1 MKNLIV
7 NEELISKVQT
17 VYKLDRKSS
26 IKFIQ
31 TKPSLMKKHI
41 KNEKNIMKEL
51 EKLNQNPEYCWAID
65 MENRNL
71 ERLDDCALF
80 YRGNSITYRELFK
93 QRDSFAKSFKA
104 LGIEKGDELPICISN
119 IPELVSMLMAIN
131 MIGAKAN
138 IFGADFSHDYI
149 EEILNGCSKKIF
161 IASDDNYE
169 KIKEVVS
176 KVGNTKKVIF
186 SLADSLPNGVDPYY
200 EYDKPFYE
208 FKSKVADFKKDD
220 NTVMSKSDF
229 IEVGKNYTGSIK
241 EKVNLEDEFTVT
253 YSSGSTKIGKPKAI
267 IHTNRSYVT
276 MARFHD
282 TDLSKLPAMENMI
295 GLAHIPP
302 HSNTDLITSIS
313 DTLSQGCTVALEPIY
328 DKAFFAR
335 SLYINKPD
343 YVPAT
348 RSFWIY
354 AIKNFN
360 CDELLKNT
368 NWSFLKMPVSVG
380 EAISQN
386 EEKFINQGFR
396 KLKAGKDKLPR
407 PLYPLTISIGGGDCE
422 HGGIFYTI
430 FKALREKVSFSKDDF
445 GLVPFQSVECTALR
459 EDGSECNYGELGRLV
474 ANSPGNMKKYK
485 NNPDATDKFFIKDNN
500 GKVWADCHVW
510 GYINYRG
517 NAIMKGRMGNEFH
530 LLDGSLYPTFLIS
543 DIILKDTKNILSC
556 EVVNILDNS
565 GVEIPVVHL
574 ELQPNKDKKIFN
586 ILDSINARIQKYI
599 PTELANKIVF
609 RLHGGNDSFSLT
621 GCGKRSVLALEDEKF
636 ASNCFKYNQN
646 GSLEFI
652 DNDYTYSYQKESS
665 KEKCKKVQ

>member
-1 MKNLIV
+1 MRNLRV
-7 NEELISKVQT
+7 NEELISNVQKK
-17 VYKLDRKSS
+17 YSLDRKSS
-26 IKFIQ
+26 IKLIQ
-31 TKPSLMKKHI
+31 RKPSLMKKHI
-41 KNEKNIMKEL
+41 KNEAKIVEEL
-51 EKLNQNPEYCWAID
+51 KKLNQNTEYCWAID
-65 MENRNL
+65 MEKRNL
-71 ERLDDCALF
+71 DKLDECALF

-93 QRDSFAKSFKA
+93 ERDRFAKSFKT
-104 LGIEKGDELPICISN
+104 LGIENGDEVPICISN
-119 IPELVSMLMAIN
+119 IPELVSLLMAIN

-138 IFGADFSHDYI
+138 IFGADFNQDYI
-149 EEILNGCSKKIF
+149 EEILNGCTKKIF
-161 IASDDNYE
+161 VASDDNYE
-169 KIKEVVS
+169 KVKNVVS
-176 KVGNTKKVIF
+176 KVGYNKKIIF
-186 SLADSLPNGVDPYY
+186 SLTDSLTNGIDPYY

-208 FKSKVADFKKDD
+208 FENKVEKIRKTDYDI
-220 NTVMSKSDF
+220 MSKSDF
-229 IEVGKNYTGSIK
+229 IKVGKNYIGVIR
-241 EKVNLEDEFTVT
+241 EKVNLEDEFTIT
-253 YSSGSTKIGKPKAI
+253 YSSGSTKIGRPKAI

-282 TDLSKLPAMENMI
+282 TDLSRLPAMKNMI

-360 CDELLKNT
+360 SDNLLEKT

-430 FKALREKVSFSKDDF
+430 FKSLREKISLTKDDF

-459 EDGSECNYGELGRLV
+459 EDGTECNYGELGRLV

-485 NNPDATDKFFIKDNN
+485 NNPIATKQFFIKDNN

-510 GYINYRG
+510 GYINYKG

-543 DIILKDTKNILSC
+543 DIVLKDTKNILSC
-556 EVVNILDNS
+556 EVVNVSDNN
-565 GVEIPVVHL
+565 GTEIPVIHF
-574 ELQPNKDKKIFN
+574 EPNKDTNIIK
-586 ILDSINARIQKYI
+586 ILDGINARIKKYV
-599 PTELANKIVF
+599 PKELASKIVF
-609 RLHGGNDSFSLT
+609 RLHYGNDSFTLT
-621 GCGKRSVLALEDEKF
+621 GCGKRSVLSLEEEKF
-636 ASNCFKYNQN
+636 SQNCFKYQD
-646 GSLEFI
+646 GFLEVI
-652 DNDYTYSYQKESS
+652 NNDYIYSYQKTTK
-665 KEKCKKVQ
+665 KEKCKCKKVQ

>member
-1 MKNLIV
+1 MKNLKV
-7 NEELISKVQT
+7 NEELIYKIQKK
-17 VYKLDRKSS
+17 YKLDRKAS

-31 TKPSLMKKHI
+31 KKPSLMKKHI
-41 KNEKNIMKEL
+41 KDEKKIADEL
-51 EKLNQNPEYCWAID
+51 KKLNQNFEYCWATD
-65 MENRNL
+65 MEKRNL
-71 ERLDDCALF
+71 DKLDEYALY
-80 YRGNSITYRELFK
+80 YRGNFITYRELFK
-93 QRDSFAKSFKA
+93 QRDSFAKSFKT
-104 LGIEKGDELPICISN
+104 LGIEKGDEIPICISN

-149 EEILNGCSKKIF
+149 EEILEDCSKKIF

-169 KIKEVVS
+169 KIKDVVS
-176 KVGNTKKVIF
+176 KVGNTKKIIF
-186 SLADSLPNGVDPYY
+186 SLADSLTNGIDPYY

-229 IEVGKNYTGSIK
+229 IEVGKNYMGSIK
-241 EKVNLEDEFTVT
+241 ENVNLEDEFTIT
-253 YSSGSTKIGKPKAI
+253 YSSGSTKIGRPKAI
-267 IHTNRSYVT
+267 VHTNRSYVT

-282 TDLSKLPAMENMI
+282 TDLSKLPAMKNMI

-354 AIKNFN
+354 AIKNFDN
-360 CDELLKNT
+360 DELLKNT
-368 NWSFLKMPVSVG
+368 NWAFLKMPVSVG
-380 EAISQN
+380 EAISRN
-386 EEKFINQGFR
+386 EEKFINRGFR

-430 FKALREKVSFSKDDF
+430 FKALRENVSFSKDDF

-485 NNPDATDKFFIKDNN
+485 NNPTATDKFFIKDNN

-510 GYINYRG
+510 GYINNKG
-517 NAIMKGRMGNEFH
+517 NAMMKGRMGNEFH

-543 DIILKDTKNILSC
+543 DVVLKDTKNILSC
-556 EVVNILDNS
+556 EVINVLDNN
-565 GVEIPVVHL
+565 GVETPVVHL
-574 ELQPNKDKKIFN
+574 ELQPDKNKKMFK
-586 ILDSINARIQKYI
+586 ILDSINARIKNSV
-599 PTELANKIVF
+599 PRELANKIVF
-609 RLHGGNDSFSLT
+609 RLHSGNDSFSLT
-621 GCGKRSVLALEDEKF
+621 GCGKRSVLALENEKF
-636 ASNCFKYNQN
+636 SFNCFRYNQD

-652 DNDYTYSYQKESS
+652 DNDYTYSYQNKMG
-665 KEKCKKVQ
+665 KEKCKKVR